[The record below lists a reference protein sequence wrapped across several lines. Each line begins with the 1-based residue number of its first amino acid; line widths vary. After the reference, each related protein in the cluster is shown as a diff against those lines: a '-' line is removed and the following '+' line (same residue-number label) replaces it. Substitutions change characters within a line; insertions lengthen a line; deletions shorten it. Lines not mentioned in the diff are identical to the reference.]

1 MEKIEIIKDFPQ
13 SNVCDISIEYSH
25 LPVLSFSPSPKGGPE
40 CLWFYFKVKVSNI
53 KKIKIV
59 LKHSYNM
66 LGGSMPENLRPVIKF
81 KDDNW
86 KRLPKPEI
94 INFDDGRKSVIW
106 VLDIKKDLFEIAL
119 CYPYGKKELEKL
131 LKDTN
136 GYWKKDIIG
145 VSQEERG
152 IIRLS
157 NIYNDK
163 SKNGVYLIARQ
174 HSGETPGSWVLD
186 GLLRYLAEIN
196 YKDLVVWV
204 VPLSNI
210 DGIENGFYGKDN
222 FPYDLNRAWGTPPMR
237 HETLVIQRDIMRWK
251 ERCKPF
257 LAIDFHAPGA
267 NEKEGAYF
275 FITKITKNKKMYKIE
290 KKIAEKISKKVGD
303 YMSKDFAKSIDYK
316 SRWET
321 PHFTDFIRNNL
332 KIPALSLETP
342 YSICNDILMEE
353 SDYRK
358 IGERIAMC
366 LIEELKNENRD
377 F

>member
-1 MEKIEIIKDFPQ
+1 MKKIEVIKNFPQ
-13 SNVCDISIEYSH
+13 SNVCDVSIEYKD

-66 LGGSMPENLRPVIKF
+66 LGGGMPENLRPVIKF
-81 KDDNW
+81 KGSKW

-106 VLDIKKDLFEIAL
+106 KIVIEKDLFEIAL
-119 CYPYGKKELEKL
+119 CYPYGKEEIEKL

-136 GYWKKDIIG
+136 GYWKKDVIG
-145 VSQEERG
+145 VSQEERE

-157 NIYNDK
+157 NIYNGPEK
-163 SKNGVYLIARQ
+163 KGVYLIARQ

-186 GLLRYLAEIN
+186 GFLRYLAEIE
-196 YKDLVVWV
+196 YKNLVVWA

-222 FPYDLNRAWGTPPMR
+222 FPYDLNRAWGFPPMR
-237 HETLVIQRDIMRWK
+237 HETLAIQRDIVRWK
-251 ERCKPF
+251 ERCIPF
-257 LAIDFHAPGA
+257 LAIDLHAPGA
-267 NEKEGAYF
+267 SEKDGTYF
-275 FITKITKNKKMYKIE
+275 FITQFKKDKKIHKIE
-290 KKIAEKISKKVGD
+290 KEIAEKISKKIGD
-303 YMSKDFAKSIDYK
+303 YMSKDPVRSINYK

-321 PHFTDFIRNNL
+321 PHFTDFIRENL

-358 IGERIAMC
+358 IGQRIAMY
-366 LIEELKNENRD
+366 LIEEAENENRN